1 MSYILNDN
9 LKRLVAANVLLPFP
23 HAGLRHIYKKN
34 NTQCVKEKKS
44 MSIVGGC
51 KSFFEEGVIYFRE
64 NPIFPSTTKLDNKD
78 HPTVET
84 EQI

>member
-1 MSYILNDN
+1 MYFCHFLMQ
-9 LKRLVAANVLLPFP
+9 AY
-23 HAGLRHIYKKN
+23 GIYKKN

-64 NPIFPSTTKLDNKD
+64 NPIFPSTTKLDNKN